1 MPSLQLFVTLSYATY
16 WAAQLLPS
24 PAAQA
29 ELFYEILHAD
39 ATLSSLS
46 DLLGISSIASP
57 VIGGASSAT
66 TTPPSTSFAPA
77 LNRRETPTRA
87 SFLASLQVSP
97 SRPSLSRSP
106 SSSTTATTR
115 SGSGAGFVAT
125 ECISNLR
132 SIITFFSGPIDELRK
147 AKAARD
153 DELAPDDI
161 LRVIRRHLGG
171 VELIESAAMGDLPR
185 YGAAAAAVGLEGGV
199 RGASGSYVEAMV
211 EVACR
216 DTLELMKGERP
227 AA

>member
-66 TTPPSTSFAPA
+66 TTPTSVSFPPA